1 MRDTYRVWSYN
12 EAELYHHGVMGMKWG
27 VRRYQNKDGTL
38 TSEGKKRYG
47 TAEKMYYER
56 AVEGRKKSQKGLAAN
71 VAAYVGMNAV
81 AIATYKTGASAVAG
95 MIAGP
100 VAGMIAGPV
109 GAMAVNGLAAYTLY
123 NQGKYY
129 VNNIKYTN
137 SRRASKKDIT
147 GLHQLGG
154 FKSRDTMYYDKKTGK
169 YTYKKPEG
177 R

>member
-1 MRDTYRVWSYN
+1 
-12 EAELYHHGVMGMKWG
+12 
-27 VRRYQNKDGTL
+27 
-38 TSEGKKRYG
+38 
-47 TAEKMYYER
+47 MYYER
-56 AVEGRKKSQKGLAAN
+56 AVEARKKSQRGLAAN
-71 VAAYVGMNAV
+71 VAAYVGTNAI
-81 AIATYKTGASAVAG
+81 ALATYKTGASA
-95 MIAGP
+95 

-109 GAMAVNGLAAYTLY
+109 GAMAVNGLAAYTIY

-137 SRRASKKDIT
+137 SRRESKKDIT